1 MFYKVFIYM
10 KIIIS
15 ESQKELIRRFTQ
27 IQNVIDETFEELKSH
42 ICDFTLAEFVTEVC
56 WLVSDNREDFGIEVE
71 DSADEINNTTSLI
84 HKWVRHNFLDYIRDN
99 FYRLIKEEGCNES
112 YDDDL
117 SEFLSDVE

>member
-1 MFYKVFIYM
+1 M

-15 ESQKELIRRFTQ
+15 ESQRELIRRFTQ
-27 IQNVIDETFEELKSH
+27 IQNVIDETFEELRYH

-71 DSADEINNTTSLI
+71 DLTTTSLI
-84 HKWVRHNFLDYIRDN
+84 HKWVRHNFLDYISDN
-99 FYRLIKEEGCNES
+99 FYRLIKEEECNES